1 MKSHRLIFLFTILY
15 LSFMPSGL
23 AQAEIDSTSNSV
35 VDQFENVV
43 KKSGS
48 YKEYKVIEKVAI
60 RNLQSKVKAEINQLE
75 AEILSHSKT
84 ILEKNEKIED
94 LKLEVKRLN
103 ERALALENQQNEM
116 KLFGT
121 INLTKNTYRLI
132 LWLVV
137 VLLLIL
143 LLFFMFRFRRSYI
156 INSEI
161 KENLTNL
168 EDEFQNYK
176 HNALEKQQ
184 KLGRQLQDAKNELQK
199 NNRS

>member
-1 MKSHRLIFLFTILY
+1 MKSQLLIFLFTILS
-15 LSFMPSGL
+15 LSFMPTGL

-48 YKEYKVIEKVAI
+48 YQEYKVIEKVAI

-84 ILEKNEKIED
+84 ILEKDEKIED
-94 LKLEVKRLN
+94 LKLEVTRLN

-121 INLTKNTYRLI
+121 INLTKNTYRLV